1 MGVLDNA
8 WMGFAVAVTPRNL
21 LYALAGCL
29 IGTLV
34 GVLPGVGPL
43 AGISLL
49 LPATFGM
56 DPAAAIILLAAIYYG
71 SQYGG
76 STTSILMNIP
86 GESSSVVTCLDGYR
100 MAQQGRAG
108 PALGIAAFGSYI
120 AGTLSVAGLMLF
132 APLLARVAVDFGPP
146 EFFALMVLGLVLL
159 GYMSS
164 GSMLKTLMMA
174 AVGLILGTV
183 GIDPITGYLRFTY
196 GQTVLADGIGF
207 IPVAMGLFGVG
218 EVLYSLGEK
227 VLPAVQRP
235 SLRTMLPTR
244 QDWKDSAGP
253 IGRASVIGFLIGILP
268 GSAHVVSTFV
278 SYALE
283 RRLSKHP
290 ERFGHGAIEGVAGP
304 EAANNAATGGA
315 MIPLLS
321 VGIPSGPAPAVM
333 MAALMIHGVRPG
345 PLLMQENPRLF
356 WGVIA
361 SMYVGNLMLLI
372 LNLPLVGLFVNLLR
386 IPYPILYPVVLLFTV
401 IGSYGIS
408 GNIGDVVIM
417 FVFGVIGYL
426 MRHLRFDAAPVVL
439 ALVLGPQLEN
449 SFRQS
454 LLMSGGSFAI
464 FFARPASAVL
474 LAAGVALLALACLPP
489 LARRIR
495 GRLLAGGADGA

>member
-1 MGVLDNA
+1 MGVPENL
-8 WMGFAVAVTPRNL
+8 WMGFAVALSPGNL
-21 LYALAGCL
+21 VYALAGCL

-56 DPAAAIILLAAIYYG
+56 DATAAIILLAGIYYG

-132 APLLARVAVDFGPP
+132 APLLARLALGFGPP
-146 EFFALMVLGLVLL
+146 EFFALMALGLVLL
-159 GYMSS
+159 GYMGS

-174 AVGLILGTV
+174 VVGLILGTV

-196 GQTVLADGIGF
+196 GQVALADGIGF
-207 IPVAMGLFGVG
+207 VPVAMGLFGVG
-218 EVLYSLGEK
+218 EVLYSLEQA

-235 SLRTMLPTR
+235 SLRNLLPTR
-244 QDWKDSAGP
+244 QDWRDSAAP
-253 IGRASVIGFLIGILP
+253 IGRASIIGFLIGILP

-278 SYALE
+278 SYAME

-290 ERFGHGAIEGVAGP
+290 ERFGQGAIEGVAGP

-321 VGIPSGPAPAVM
+321 LGIPSGPAPAVM

-361 SMYVGNLMLLI
+361 SMYVGNLMLLA

-386 IPYPILYPVVLLFTV
+386 IPYPILYPLILVFTV
-401 IGSYGIS
+401 VGSYGIGGS
-408 GNIGDVVIM
+408 LGDVAIM
-417 FVFGVIGYL
+417 FAFGVVGYL
-426 MRHLRFDAAPVVL
+426 MRHFRFDAAPVVL
-439 ALVLGPQLEN
+439 ALILGPQLEN
-449 SFRQS
+449 TFRQS
-454 LLMSGGSFAI
+454 LIMSGGSLGI
-464 FFARPASAVL
+464 FLSRPASAVL
-474 LAAGVALLALACLPP
+474 LAAGLTLLGLACLPP
-489 LARRIR
+489 LARGLR
-495 GRLLAGGADGA
+495 GRLLGGEASGE